1 VILIVDNDQINE
13 KAVALIISGGK
24 LTGRTLAKAM
34 DAFLSLAKKAAVGKT
49 EKSPADYEYHGKQT
63 VQQLVG
69 QGAGVSSIEISD
81 KNIKDFE
88 GIARKYGVDFAVT
101 KDKTTTPPKHI
112 VFFKG
117 RDIDAITQAFK
128 EYTHKQL
135 HKARKPRM
143 ADVSKRMQEKVKNQ
157 VLDTVKNKD
166 RGGIEL

>member
-1 VILIVDNDQINE
+1 MEKFLDLIKNAAAGKSDNTPE
-13 KAVALIISGGK
+13 
-24 LTGRTLAKAM
+24 
-34 DAFLSLAKKAAVGKT
+34 
-49 EKSPADYEYHGKQT
+49 DYEHHGKQT
-63 VQQLVG
+63 VRELVG

-117 RDIDAITQAFK
+117 RDADAITQAFK

-143 ADVSKRMQEKVKNQ
+143 ADILKRMQEKVKNQ

>member
-1 VILIVDNDQINE
+1 MEAYIAWKNNR
-13 KAVALIISGGK
+13 KAN
-24 LTGRTLAKAM
+24 
-34 DAFLSLAKKAAVGKT
+34 KAAKT
-49 EKSPADYEYHGKQT
+49 PVDCEPHGKQT
-63 VQQLVG
+63 VEQLVG
-69 QGAGVSSIEISD
+69 QGAGVTSIEISD

-88 GIARKYGVDFAVT
+88 GIARRYGVDFAVT
-101 KDKTTTPPKHI
+101 KDKTTEPPKYI

-117 RDIDAITQAFK
+117 RDTDAITQAFK

-143 ADVSKRMQEKVKNQ
+143 ADLLQKMHEKVKNQ

>member
-1 VILIVDNDQINE
+1 VFLIVDNDQINE

-34 DAFLSLAKKAAVGKT
+34 EKYQEWSKNKSAGKA
-49 EKSPADYEYHGKQT
+49 EKAQAGCEHHGKQT
-63 VQQLVG
+63 VKQLVG

-81 KNIKDFE
+81 KNIKSFE

-101 KDKTTTPPKHI
+101 KDKAETPPKYI

-117 RDIDAITQAFK
+117 RDTDAITQAFK

-135 HKARKPRM
+135 HKERKPRM
-143 ADVSKRMQEKVKNQ
+143 ADVLKRMHEKVKNQ

>member
-1 VILIVDNDQINE
+1 MVKNTAARNPG
-13 KAVALIISGGK
+13 KAPS
-24 LTGRTLAKAM
+24 
-34 DAFLSLAKKAAVGKT
+34 
-49 EKSPADYEYHGKQT
+49 DYNHHGKQT

-81 KNIKDFE
+81 KNIKSFE
-88 GIARKYGVDFAVT
+88 GTARKYGVDFAVT
-101 KDKTTTPPKHI
+101 KDKTTTPPKYI

-117 RDIDAITQAFK
+117 RDTDAITQAFK

-135 HKARKPRM
+135 HKERKPRM
-143 ADVSKRMQEKVKNQ
+143 VDVLSRMQEKVKNQ